1 MIDVN
6 DLNEMFD
13 EWLSDQGK
21 EASDFSP
28 DDLENVWDTFLES
41 LDMDLT
47 G

>member
-13 EWLSDQGK
+13 EWLADQGK

-41 LDMDLT
+41 LDMDLE